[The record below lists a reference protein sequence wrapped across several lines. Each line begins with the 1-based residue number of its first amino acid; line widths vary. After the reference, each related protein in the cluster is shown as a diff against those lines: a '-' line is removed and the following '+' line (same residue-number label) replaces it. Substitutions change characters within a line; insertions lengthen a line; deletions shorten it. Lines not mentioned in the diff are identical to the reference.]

1 MYIKKLFLNWT
12 VSIVA
17 YICFCCDVMIF
28 GFTAIRA
35 LAFEWLQILEG
46 TFPGFIPE
54 TITRHFSKSR
64 DWKSFW
70 LSFFFRDISL
80 SFWICIC
87 LTIYLTVY
95 MFVLVICKTLLFDL
109 INFNSTWAKK

>member
-1 MYIKKLFLNWT
+1 MYIKKFFLNWT

-28 GFTAIRA
+28 GFTAMLA
-35 LAFEWLQILEG
+35 LAFEGLQILEG

-54 TITRHFSKSR
+54 NITNYFIKSR
-64 DWKSFW
+64 DWKSFC
-70 LSFFFRDISL
+70 LSFFCRDTSL
-80 SFWICIC
+80 SFWIFIC

-95 MFVLVICKTLLFDL
+95 MFVLVICKNLFFDL